1 MARKSRHTTD
11 GALQLG
17 LAEIATPQV
26 ARAPLVAHE
35 KNAALQMELIPP
47 VDSDVDGPLVTGGG
61 KSAVVSCIQAFDT
74 AYRLAYAGERP
85 TWGAK
90 QAAMIKRLLASHGE
104 AVVRERI
111 ESLFRDGPR
120 VLRWISGKYDL
131 GTLVAHF
138 DKLGAAPAGRGM
150 TAADLMRRA
159 EELRRAEGGGD
170 Q

>member
-1 MARKSRHTTD
+1 
-11 GALQLG
+11 
-17 LAEIATPQV
+17 
-26 ARAPLVAHE
+26 
-35 KNAALQMELIPP
+35 MELIPP